1 MGNDLS
7 GTRLNWVRL
16 MLSLALLGLMGSSAP
31 QAQSVEAAC
40 APPLPTLVNRLLA
53 DLPSYANRVA
63 QRDRS
68 ANSPLRSY
76 LLLAGRPSFE
86 PLPLSQRQLRPQG
99 PDTTQQVFFTTLE
112 RQYNNRQINTQQNF
126 YWAFFVPTQQGWQL
140 ALLYAQLAARL
151 PETSP
156 LPPQSAENSAVGR
169 AIQLWLRDC
178 QAGALKESINQGI
191 DQAQQ

>member
-1 MGNDLS
+1 MESD
-7 GTRLNWVRL
+7 
-16 MLSLALLGLMGSSAP
+16 ALRAQP
-31 QAQSVEAAC
+31 VAQACSQ
-40 APPLPTLVNRLLA
+40 PLPILVNRLLA

-68 ANSPLRSY
+68 EASPLRSY
-76 LLLAGRPSFE
+76 LLLAGRPIFE
-86 PLPLSQRQLRPQG
+86 PLPLNQQQLQPQG

-140 ALLYAQLAARL
+140 ALLYAQLAAR
-151 PETSP
+151 PPQNRP

-178 QAGALKESINQGI
+178 QAGVLKESIDQGI
-191 DQAQQ
+191 DKAQQ